1 MLDLNSCAL
10 YGLNSL
16 PYSQFFQDLRSSVLK
31 ISSFLEKELSEE
43 DLDAVV
49 NQATFENMKLDPQ
62 ADLDHLLNSANCTR
76 TKDDIFCAKV
86 ISLVYRSKSVESCP
100 KSLAPNLVNK
110 CLPHIFPNNA
120 IWAPRTIKF
129 PTENGPEEF

>member
-1 MLDLNSCAL
+1 MLGCNSKH
-10 YGLNSL
+10 SL
-16 PYSQFFQDLRSSVLK
+16 EAHWFLIFTIFQDLRSSVLK

-76 TKDDIFCAKV
+76 TKDGHFLRKGDL
-86 ISLVYRSKSVESCP
+86 SGL
-100 KSLAPNLVNK
+100 
-110 CLPHIFPNNA
+110 
-120 IWAPRTIKF
+120 
-129 PTENGPEEF
+129 

>member
-1 MLDLNSCAL
+1 MKIIRKHLI
-10 YGLNSL
+10 
-16 PYSQFFQDLRSSVLK
+16 FTIFQDLRSSVLK

-76 TKDDIFCAKV
+76 TKDGHFLRKGDL
-86 ISLVYRSKSVESCP
+86 SGL
-100 KSLAPNLVNK
+100 
-110 CLPHIFPNNA
+110 
-120 IWAPRTIKF
+120 
-129 PTENGPEEF
+129 